1 MTKYIFKNAATH
13 LPEYCR
19 PTGEIL
25 AMLGDKWSVAILG
38 NLSKGRVR
46 FSELENLIEGI
57 SQRMLTLT
65 LRSLERDGLVVRIVM
80 PTVPARVEY
89 ELSERGQGLKEPLL
103 LLHAWAT
110 QNMPGIEQSRR
121 RFDAEENESA

>member
-1 MTKYIFKNAATH
+1 MAKYLFKNAATH
-13 LPEYCR
+13 LPEDCR

-25 AMLGDKWSVAILG
+25 ATLGDKWSVAILG
-38 NLSKGRVR
+38 NLFKGRVR
-46 FSELENLIEGI
+46 FSELENMIEGI

-65 LRSLERDGLVVRIVM
+65 LRSLERDGLVVRTVT

-89 ELSERGQGLKEPLL
+89 ELSERGRDLRRPMT

-110 QNMPGIEQSRR
+110 ENMPGIEQSRR
-121 RFDAEENESA
+121 QFDAEENESA

>member
-1 MTKYIFKNAATH
+1 MTKYIFKTSAAH
-13 LPEYCR
+13 LPEFCR

-38 NLSKGRVR
+38 NLANGRIR
-46 FSELENLIEGI
+46 FSELENRIDGI

-65 LRSLERDGLVVRIVM
+65 LRSLERDGLVARFVT
-80 PTVPARVEY
+80 PTVPPRVEY
-89 ELSERGQGLKEPLL
+89 ELTERGSGLREPLF

-110 QNMPGIEQSRR
+110 QQVPGIYESRR
-121 RFDAEENESA
+121 QFDALQNESA

>member
-1 MTKYIFKNAATH
+1 MTKYLFKNAATH

-65 LRSLERDGLVVRIVM
+65 LRSLERDGLVARIVT
-80 PTVPARVEY
+80 PTVPARDGFY
-89 ELSERGQGLKEPLL
+89 WGADQTCAGLMTR
-103 LLHAWAT
+103 AW
-110 QNMPGIEQSRR
+110 
-121 RFDAEENESA
+121 DLY

>member
-1 MTKYIFKNAATH
+1 MAKYLFKNAATH

-25 AMLGDKWSVAILG
+25 SMLGDKWSVAILG
-38 NLSKGRVR
+38 NLANGRVR
-46 FSELENLIEGI
+46 FSQLEGRIEGI

-65 LRSLERDGLVVRIVM
+65 LRSLERDGLVERIVT

-89 ELSERGQGLKEPLL
+89 ELSERGKGLREPLF

-110 QNMPGIEQSRR
+110 ENLPGIEQSRR
-121 RFDAEENESA
+121 EFDAEEKQGV

>member
-13 LPEYCR
+13 LPEFCR

-38 NLSKGRVR
+38 NVANGRIR
-46 FSELENLIEGI
+46 FSELENRIDGI

-65 LRSLERDGLVVRIVM
+65 LRSLERDGLVARFVTPSI
-80 PTVPARVEY
+80 PPRVEY
-89 ELSERGQGLKEPLL
+89 ELTERGSGLREPLF

-110 QNMPGIEQSRR
+110 QHVPGIYESRR
-121 RFDAEENESA
+121 QFDALENASA

>member
-1 MTKYIFKNAATH
+1 MTKYLFKNAATH

-25 AMLGDKWSVAILG
+25 TTLGDKWSVAILG

-46 FSELENLIEGI
+46 FTELENMIDGI

-65 LRSLERDGLVVRIVM
+65 LRSLERDGLVARIVT

-89 ELSERGQGLKEPLL
+89 ELSERGQGLKEPLF
-103 LLHAWAT
+103 LLHAWAK

-121 RFDAEENESA
+121 LFDAEENESA

>member
-1 MTKYIFKNAATH
+1 MSKYIFKNAATH

-25 AMLGDKWSVAILG
+25 ATLGDKWSVAILG

-46 FSELENLIEGI
+46 FSELENMIEGI

-65 LRSLERDGLVVRIVM
+65 LRSLERDGLVARIVT
-80 PTVPARVEY
+80 PTVPPRVEY
-89 ELSERGQGLKEPLL
+89 ELTERGSGLREPLF
-103 LLHAWAT
+103 LLHAWAVE
-110 QNMPGIEQSRR
+110 NVPGIEQSRR
-121 RFDAEENESA
+121 EFDALESESA